1 MRRMT
6 EGSIAGH
13 LTTYAVPLI
22 LGNLFQLLYNAVDS
36 VVIGRYAGEAAVA
49 AVSAAN
55 PVMTIAVLGVSGLTI
70 GASVLMSRFFGA
82 GDEKALRRETATIC
96 LFGLA
101 VSVVI
106 LLMGIPLAVPFLRLL
121 STPEEVLEQ
130 SAAYLR
136 VVLLGFPFT
145 FQYNAM
151 ASAMR
156 SVGDSKGPVWCLA
169 LASALN
175 TGLDILAVGV
185 LRWDVMGAAAA
196 TVIAQAVSAL
206 LCLWLM
212 RRMPLLRLSRREM
225 RIDRPLLGETLR
237 IARNEL
243 RMDPA
248 LLRETLKL
256 GSVTALQQVSLP
268 LGKVIIQSVI
278 NAQGVA
284 MIAAFNACARV
295 DDFAIVPAQS
305 ISAALMTC
313 MAQNLGAKKKERARK
328 SFWVGLTIEL
338 CYGVC
343 VCLAAYLLR
352 RPIMLLFA
360 PSPEAE
366 MVALGV
372 AYLGILAPFYMFP
385 AFNNTLQGSFR
396 ALRKMPVTLAST
408 VLQMGT
414 RVILIA
420 LWVPRVGITG
430 AAWATIVGWILMA
443 TLEGSY
449 LHHVWKQM

>member
-6 EGSIAGH
+6 EGPIARH
-13 LTTYAVPLI
+13 LAAYALPVI
-22 LGNLFQLLYNAVDS
+22 LGNLFQLMYNAVDS

-70 GASVLMSRFFGA
+70 GASVLMSRSFGA
-82 GDEKALRRETATIC
+82 EDNGALRRETATIC
-96 LFGLA
+96 LFGLL
-101 VSVVI
+101 VSLGI
-106 LLMGIPLAVPFLRLL
+106 LALGLPLAVPFLRLL
-121 STPEEVLEQ
+121 RTPEEIMTA
-130 SAAYLR
+130 SARYLR

-145 FQYNAM
+145 FQYNALS
-151 ASAMR
+151 SAMR
-156 SVGDSKGPVWCLA
+156 SVGDSKSPVWCLA
-169 LASALN
+169 ASALLN
-175 TGLDILAVGV
+175 TVLDILAVGM
-185 LRWDVMGAAAA
+185 LRWGVMGAAAA
-196 TVIAQAVSAL
+196 TVVAQAFSAGM
-206 LCLWLM
+206 CLVLM
-212 RRMPLLRLSRREM
+212 RRIPVLRLRRDEM
-225 RIDRPLLGETLR
+225 R
-237 IARNEL
+237 
-243 RMDPA
+243 MDSA

-284 MIAAFNACARV
+284 MIAAFNACARI
-295 DDFAIVPAQS
+295 DDFAIVPEQS

-313 MAQNLGAKKKERARK
+313 MAQNLGAGKKERARR

-338 CYGVC
+338 CYGAC

-360 PSPEAE
+360 PSPEAD

-372 AYLGILAPFYMFP
+372 AYLGILAPFYMLP

-396 ALRKMPVTLAST
+396 ALRKMPVTLAAT

-414 RVILIA
+414 RVVLIA
-420 LWVPRVGITG
+420 LMVPRVGITG
-430 AAWATIVGWILMA
+430 AAWATIVGWILMS
-443 TLEGSY
+443 TLEGAY
-449 LHHVWKQM
+449 FRHVWKHM

>member
-1 MRRMT
+1 MT
-6 EGSIAGH
+6 EGSIARH
-13 LTTYAVPLI
+13 LTAYALPLI

-82 GDEKALRRETATIC
+82 GDEKKLRREVSTLC

-101 VSVVI
+101 ASLVI
-106 LLMGIPLAVPFLRLL
+106 LALGMPLAVPFLRLL
-121 STPEEVLEQ
+121 NTPEEVMGRA
-130 SAAYLR
+130 AAYLR
-136 VVLLGFPFT
+136 IVLLGFPFT
-145 FQYNAM
+145 FQYNAL

-156 SVGDSKGPVWCLA
+156 SVGDSRGPVWCLA
-169 LASALN
+169 AASVLN
-175 TGLDILAVGV
+175 TALDILTVGV
-185 LRWDVMGAAAA
+185 LGMDVQGAAIA
-196 TVIAQAVSAL
+196 TVIAQATAAG
-206 LCLWLM
+206 LCLRLM
-212 RRMPLLRLSRREM
+212 RRAPLLRLSRREM
-225 RIDRPLLGETLR
+225 KIDR
-237 IARNEL
+237 
-243 RMDPA
+243 A
-248 LLRETLKL
+248 LLRETL
-256 GSVTALQQVSLP
+256 GIGTVTALQQVCLP
-268 LGKVIIQSVI
+268 LGKVLIQSVI

-284 MIAAFNACARV
+284 MIAAFNACARM
-295 DDFAIVPAQS
+295 DDFAIVPEQS
-305 ISAALMTC
+305 ISSALMTC
-313 MAQNLGAKKKERARK
+313 MAQNLGAGKRDRARQ
-328 SFWVGLTIEL
+328 SFRVGLMIEV
-338 CYGVC
+338 CYGLCVC
-343 VCLAAYLLR
+343 VAVYLLR

>member
-1 MRRMT
+1 MP
-6 EGSIAGH
+6 S
-13 LTTYAVPLI
+13 
-22 LGNLFQLLYNAVDS
+22 
-36 VVIGRYAGEAAVA
+36 
-49 AVSAAN
+49 SA
-55 PVMTIAVLGVSGLTI
+55 
-70 GASVLMSRFFGA
+70 R
-82 GDEKALRRETATIC
+82 
-96 LFGLA
+96 
-101 VSVVI
+101 
-106 LLMGIPLAVPFLRLL
+106 
-121 STPEEVLEQ
+121 
-130 SAAYLR
+130 YLR

-145 FQYNAM
+145 FQYNALS
-151 ASAMR
+151 SAMR
-156 SVGDSKGPVWCLA
+156 SVGDSKSPVWCLA
-169 LASALN
+169 ASAVLN
-175 TGLDILAVGV
+175 TALDILAVGV
-185 LRWDVMGAAAA
+185 LHWGVMGAAAA
-196 TVIAQAVSAL
+196 TVIAQAFSAGM
-206 LCLWLM
+206 CLILM
-212 RRMPLLRLSRREM
+212 RRIPVLRLHRR
-225 RIDRPLLGETLR
+225 
-237 IARNEL
+237 EL

-248 LLRETLKL
+248 LLKETLKL

>member
-6 EGSIAGH
+6 EGPIARH
-13 LTTYAVPLI
+13 LVAYALPVI
-22 LGNLFQLLYNAVDS
+22 LGNLFQLMYNAVDS

-82 GDEKALRRETATIC
+82 EDNAALRRETATIC
-96 LFGLA
+96 LFGLL
-101 VSVVI
+101 VSLGI
-106 LLMGIPLAVPFLRLL
+106 LAAGLPLAVPFLRLL
-121 STPEEVLEQ
+121 RTPEEIMPS
-130 SAAYLR
+130 SARYLR

-145 FQYNAM
+145 FQYNALS
-151 ASAMR
+151 SAIR
-156 SVGDSKGPVWCLA
+156 SVGDSKSPVWCLA
-169 LASALN
+169 ASAVLN
-175 TGLDILAVGV
+175 TALDILAVGV
-185 LRWDVMGAAAA
+185 LHWGVMGAAAA
-196 TVIAQAVSAL
+196 TVIAQAFSAGM
-206 LCLWLM
+206 CLILM
-212 RRMPLLRLSRREM
+212 RRIPVLRLHRR
-225 RIDRPLLGETLR
+225 
-237 IARNEL
+237 EL

-248 LLRETLKL
+248 LLKETLKL
-256 GSVTALQQVSLP
+256 GSGTALQQVSLP

-372 AYLGILAPFYMFP
+372 AYLGVLAPFYMFP

>member
-6 EGSIAGH
+6 EGSIAWH
-13 LTTYAVPLI
+13 LTAYAVPLI

-55 PVMTIAVLGVSGLTI
+55 PVMTIAVLGVSGLSI

-121 STPEEVLEQ
+121 STPEEVLER

-237 IARNEL
+237 IG
-243 RMDPA
+243 
-248 LLRETLKL
+248 T
-256 GSVTALQQVSLP
+256 VTALQQVCLP
-268 LGKVIIQSVI
+268 LGKVLIQRVI
-278 NAQGVA
+278 NGQGVA
-284 MIAAFNACARV
+284 MMAAFNACTRI
-295 DDFAIVPAQS
+295 DDFAIVPEQS
-305 ISAALMTC
+305 ISSALMTC
-313 MAQNLGAKKKERARK
+313 MAQNIGARRMDRARQ
-328 SFWVGLTIEL
+328 SFRVGLIIEL
-338 CYGVC
+338 CYGLC

-352 RPIMLLFA
+352 TPIMHLFA
-360 PSPEAE
+360 PDPAAA
-366 MVALGV
+366 MVGLGV
-372 AYLGILAPFYMFP
+372 LYLGILSPFYILP

-396 ALRKMPVTLAST
+396 AIKRMRVTLAAT
-408 VLQMGT
+408 LLQMGT
-414 RVILIA
+414 RVILITI
-420 LWVPRVGITG
+420 LVPRVGIRG
-430 AAWATIVGWILMA
+430 AAYATITGWVLMS
-443 TLEGSY
+443 TLEGAY
-449 LHHVWKQM
+449 FAHVWKKAFAE